1 MTTESTERLVL
12 DASEPMAE
20 AIRKVLGEQF
30 DVMLANEGGSRLGD
44 DIEHVHDMRVAVRR
58 MRTAFRLFG
67 GYYRRRS
74 IKRFQKDLRDT
85 GRALGAVRDL
95 DVFNREA
102 ARYLRQQPKRRRH
115 DLDPLLAHWRG
126 QRETARLALIA
137 YLDGEPYR
145 AFVQGFGEFVR
156 SPGAGVKP
164 VSDVEPE
171 RFLVRDVLSSTVW
184 QRYETVR
191 AYGRVF
197 DRAPMATLHA
207 WRIDCKYLRYT
218 LEYFQSLLGPDA
230 SWLIGEVIALQD
242 HLGDMQDAEVAQ
254 GILGDFMAQ
263 HGGPQNDQGDVTLS
277 HVAAYMTYRRDQQ
290 ASLLAT
296 LPKAWARV
304 DSARFR
310 RRLASSLLAPD
321 GPKGNSKL

>member
-1 MTTESTERLVL
+1 MATESTERLVL
-12 DASEPMAE
+12 EASEPMAE
-20 AIRKVLGEQF
+20 AVRRVLREQL
-30 DVMLANEGGSRLGD
+30 DVMLANEDGSRIGD

-67 GYYRRRS
+67 EYYRRGS
-74 IKRFQKDLRDT
+74 IKRFQKDLRDV

-102 ARYLRQQPKRRRH
+102 TRYLRQQPKRRRH
-115 DLDPLLAHWRG
+115 DLDPLLAHWRD

-145 AFVQGFGEFVR
+145 SLVQSFGEFVR

-197 DRAPMATLHA
+197 DRAPMATS
-207 WRIDCKYLRYT
+207 RTSSC
-218 LEYFQSLLGPDA
+218 P
-230 SWLIGEVIALQD
+230 
-242 HLGDMQDAEVAQ
+242 
-254 GILGDFMAQ
+254 
-263 HGGPQNDQGDVTLS
+263 
-277 HVAAYMTYRRDQQ
+277 AA
-290 ASLLAT
+290 ASLPPCGIRGWQAH
-296 LPKAWARV
+296 
-304 DSARFR
+304 
-310 RRLASSLLAPD
+310 ASSTSSTTAHARLPRGCD
-321 GPKGNSKL
+321 GPALGSSANRRSSTRPMAPERSSQAKRIGPACGEPSSPA

>member
-1 MTTESTERLVL
+1 MTTDSSERFALN
-12 DASEPMAE
+12 AGEPVAE
-20 AIRKVLGEQF
+20 AVRKVLWEQF
-30 DVMLANEGGSRLGD
+30 DIMLANESGSRAGD

-67 GYYRRRS
+67 EYYRRGS

-102 ARYLRQQPKRRRH
+102 TRYLRQQPKRRRH
-115 DLDPLLAHWRG
+115 DLDPLLAHWHD

-137 YLDGEPYR
+137 YLDGKPYR

-230 SWLIGEVIALQD
+230 SRLIGEVIAVQD
-242 HLGDMQDAEVAQ
+242 HLGDIQDAEVAQ

-263 HGGPQNDQGDVTLS
+263 HGGPQNDQGDVILS
-277 HVAAYMTYRRDQQ
+277 HVAAYRTYRLDQQ

-304 DSARFR
+304 DNARFR
-310 RRLASSLLAPD
+310 RRLAGSLLALD
-321 GPKGNSKL
+321 SRNKANQ

>member
-1 MTTESTERLVL
+1 
-12 DASEPMAE
+12 MAE
-20 AIRKVLGEQF
+20 AIRQVLREQL
-30 DVMLANEGGSRLGD
+30 DVMLANEDGSRIGD

-67 GYYRRRS
+67 DYYRRGS
-74 IKRFQKDLRDT
+74 IKRFQKDLRDI
-85 GRALGAVRDL
+85 GRALGVVRDL

-115 DLDPLLAHWRG
+115 DLDPLLARWRG
-126 QRETARLALIA
+126 QRDTARLALIA
-137 YLDGEPYR
+137 YLDGEPYH

-164 VSDVEPE
+164 VSDAEPE

-191 AYGRVF
+191 AYGRVL

-242 HLGDMQDAEVAQ
+242 HLGDIQDAEVAQ

-263 HGGPQNDQGDVTLS
+263 HGAQQNGPDEVTLDY
-277 HVAAYMTYRRDQQ
+277 VAAYRTYRSDQQ
-290 ASLLAT
+290 AALLAT

-304 DSARFR
+304 DNARFR

>member
-1 MTTESTERLVL
+1 MTTKSTERPVL
-12 DASEPMAE
+12 DAGEPMAE
-20 AIRKVLGEQF
+20 AIRQVLREQF
-30 DVMLANEGGSRLGD
+30 DVMLANESGSRLGD
-44 DIEHVHDMRVAVRR
+44 DIEHVHDIRVAVRR
-58 MRTAFRLFG
+58 MRTALRLFG
-67 GYYRRRS
+67 DYYRRGA

-85 GRALGAVRDL
+85 GRALGGVRDL

-102 ARYLRQQPKRRRH
+102 MRYLRQQPKRRRR

-126 QRETARLALIA
+126 QRETARLGLIA

-156 SPGAGVKP
+156 SPGAGVEP
-164 VSDVEPE
+164 VPDLEPE

-242 HLGDMQDAEVAQ
+242 HLGDIQDAEVAQ

-263 HGGPQNDQGDVTLS
+263 VDGQRNGLDEVDLA
-277 HVAAYMTYRRDQQ
+277 HVATYRTYRSDRQ
-290 ASLLAT
+290 AALLAA
-296 LPKAWARV
+296 LPKTWARV

-310 RRLASSLLAPD
+310 RRLASSLLALD
-321 GPKGNSKL
+321 GPAARR

>member
-1 MTTESTERLVL
+1 
-12 DASEPMAE
+12 MAE
-20 AIRKVLGEQF
+20 AIRQVLREQF
-30 DVMLANEGGSRLGD
+30 DVMRANESGSRIGD
-44 DIEHVHDMRVAVRR
+44 AIEHVHDMRVAVRR
-58 MRTAFRLFG
+58 MRTALRLFG
-67 GYYRRRS
+67 DYYRRGA

-85 GRALGAVRDL
+85 GRALGGVRDL

-126 QRETARLALIA
+126 QRETARQALII

-145 AFVQGFGEFVR
+145 AFVQRFGEFVH
-156 SPGAGVKP
+156 SPGAGAKP
-164 VSDVEPE
+164 VPDDEPQ

-197 DRAPMATLHA
+197 DCAPMATLHA

-218 LEYFQSLLGPDA
+218 LEYFQSLLGSDA

-242 HLGDMQDAEVAQ
+242 HLGGIQDAEVAR
-254 GILGDFMAQ
+254 GILGEFMAQ
-263 HGGPQNDQGDVTLS
+263 HGAQQSGPDEVNLDY
-277 HVAAYMTYRRDQQ
+277 VAAYRTHRSDRQ
-290 ASLLAT
+290 AALVAA
-296 LPKAWARV
+296 LPKTWARV

-310 RRLASSLLAPD
+310 RRLASSLLALD
-321 GPKGNSKL
+321 GQPSHR

>member
-1 MTTESTERLVL
+1 
-12 DASEPMAE
+12 MAE
-20 AIRKVLGEQF
+20 AIRQVLREQF
-30 DVMLANEGGSRLGD
+30 DVMLANESGSRLGD

-67 GYYRRRS
+67 GYYRRGA
-74 IKRFQKDLRDT
+74 IKRFQKDLRDI

-102 ARYLRQQPKRRRH
+102 MRYLRQQPKRRRR

-126 QRETARLALIA
+126 QRETARLALIV

-145 AFVQGFGEFVR
+145 AFVQRFGEFVH
-156 SPGAGVKP
+156 SPGAGAKP
-164 VSDVEPE
+164 VPDDEPQ
-171 RFLVRDVLSSTVW
+171 RFLVRDVISSTVW

-197 DRAPMATLHA
+197 DCAPMATLHA

-218 LEYFQSLLGPDA
+218 LEYLQSLLGSDA

-242 HLGDMQDAEVAQ
+242 HLGDMQDAEVAK
-254 GILGDFMAQ
+254 GILGDYVAQ
-263 HGGPQNDQGDVTLS
+263 RSAQQNGVDELNLAP
-277 HVAAYMTYRRDQQ
+277 VAAYLTYWSDQQ
-290 ASLLAT
+290 AALLAT

-304 DSARFR
+304 DNARFR
-310 RRLASSLLAPD
+310 RRLARSLLTLD
-321 GPKGNSKL
+321 SLVLRR

>member
-1 MTTESTERLVL
+1 MTTESTEWLIL
-12 DASEPMAE
+12 DAGEPMAE
-20 AIRKVLGEQF
+20 AVRKVLREQL
-30 DVMLANEGGSRLGD
+30 DVMLANEDGSRIGD

-58 MRTAFRLFG
+58 MRTATRLFG
-67 GYYRRRS
+67 DYYRRGS
-74 IKRFQKDLRDT
+74 IKRFQKELRDV

-102 ARYLRQQPKRRRH
+102 VRYLRQQPKRRRH
-115 DLDPLLAHWRG
+115 ELDPLLAHWRD

-137 YLDGEPYR
+137 YLDGKPYR
-145 AFVQGFGEFVR
+145 AFVQGFGEFAR

-242 HLGDMQDAEVAQ
+242 HLGDIQDTEVAQ
-254 GILGDFMAQ
+254 GVLGDFVAQ
-263 HGGPQNDQGDVTLS
+263 HSAEQDNLGEVNLA
-277 HVAAYMTYRRDQQ
+277 HVAAYRTYRSDRE
-290 ASLLAT
+290 AVLLTT
-296 LPKAWARV
+296 LPKTWARV

-310 RRLASSLLAPD
+310 RRLASSLLALD
-321 GPKGNSKL
+321 GPAPRK

>member
-1 MTTESTERLVL
+1 MTADCTEGLVL
-12 DASEPMAE
+12 DAGEPVAE

-30 DVMLANEGGSRLGD
+30 DIMLSNEDGSRLGD

-67 GYYRRRS
+67 DYYRRGS
-74 IKRFQKDLRDT
+74 IKRFQKDLRDI

-115 DLDPLLAHWRG
+115 DLDPLLAHWRC

-137 YLDGEPYR
+137 HLDGETYR
-145 AFVQGFGEFVR
+145 AFVPGFGEFVW
-156 SPGAGVKP
+156 SPGAGVQP
-164 VSDVEPE
+164 VSDAEPE

-197 DRAPMATLHA
+197 DRGPMTTLHA

-230 SWLIGEVIALQD
+230 SWLIREIIALQD
-242 HLGDMQDAEVAQ
+242 HLGDIQDAEVAQ

-263 HGGPQNDQGDVTLS
+263 YSVGQDSLDEVNLA
-277 HVAAYMTYRRDQQ
+277 HVASYRTYRSDRQ
-290 ASLLAT
+290 AALLAA
-296 LPKAWARV
+296 LPKTWARV

-310 RRLASSLLAPD
+310 RRLAGSLLALD
-321 GPKGNSKL
+321 GAKKER

>member
-1 MTTESTERLVL
+1 
-12 DASEPMAE
+12 MAE
-20 AIRKVLGEQF
+20 AIRQVLREHF
-30 DVMLANEGGSRLGD
+30 DVLLANEGGSRLGD

-67 GYYRRRS
+67 DYYRRGA

-85 GRALGAVRDL
+85 GRALGGVRDL

-102 ARYLRQQPKRRRH
+102 MRYLGQRPKRRRH
-115 DLDPLLAHWRG
+115 DLDPLLAHWQD

-145 AFVQGFGEFVR
+145 AFVQRFGEFVH
-156 SPGAGVKP
+156 SPGAGAKP
-164 VSDVEPE
+164 VPDAEPE
-171 RFLVRDVLSSTVW
+171 RFLVRDVLSSTLW

-218 LEYFQSLLGPDA
+218 LEYFQSLLGSDA
-230 SWLIGEVIALQD
+230 SWLIGEVIALQN
-242 HLGDMQDAEVAQ
+242 HLGDIQDAEVAQ
-254 GILGDFMAQ
+254 GILGDFLAQ
-263 HGGPQNDQGDVTLS
+263 HGGPQNDQVDVTLS

-290 ASLLAT
+290 ASLLAA
-296 LPKAWARV
+296 LPKTWARV

-310 RRLASSLLAPD
+310 RRLASSLLAQD
-321 GPKGNSKL
+321 GFGKARKQL